1 MRTVLRVD
9 IVVKSDLRLL
19 EKKGLSSDGWLIGK
33 FFLLGSHQ
41 SAGGSEDF
49 ECVKFAEEFIFGLLI
64 DACEA
69 LLLQQVEELV

>member
-1 MRTVLRVD
+1 MRVD

-19 EKKGLSSDGWLIGK
+19 EKKGLSSDGWLIGI
-33 FFLLGSHQ
+33 FFLIGSHQ
-41 SAGGSEDF
+41 SAGDYEDF